1 MCESIIK
8 VRVPFPMTLTL
19 LLKYTLLILVI
30 ISYEY
35 KMPVMN
41 NRGLGPVVA
50 TLEDLSLN
58 IFASL

>member
-1 MCESIIK
+1 
-8 VRVPFPMTLTL
+8 MTLTL

-41 NRGLGPVVA
+41 NRGLVPVVA